1 MSLRIVKKAFVI
13 LLLMVATL
21 SQPVLAIPASCQM
34 PGKCPAVT
42 CAGCCA
48 ENPCCA
54 ASDRQQS
61 SPVNALSAAT
71 VPFLAAVIFEAVAVP
86 LPTVRH
92 IEFPQFTRTL
102 GDAHAPPPLALNCIQ
117 LI

>member
-1 MSLRIVKKAFVI
+1 MSPSLVRNALVI
-13 LLLMVATL
+13 LLLMVATA
-21 SQPVLAIPASCQM
+21 SQPLLAIPASCQM
-34 PGKCPAVT
+34 PGKCPAVS
-42 CAGCCA
+42 CARCCA

-54 ASDRQQS
+54 TSDRQQS
-61 SPVNALSAAT
+61 SPLSA
-71 VPFLAAVIFEAVAVP
+71 LAASTGAFQPAVIWQALVVP